1 MVTKNVV
8 FYYFAVETEV
18 KDVEIEQMLNRL
30 HASAFNEHC
39 LSLLI
44 TNFLSQLG
52 SQWALRK
59 QQRNVWNKT
68 EEPQEKVYQRQ
79 LIPLRLC

>member
-1 MVTKNVV
+1 MSSSTVMTCRRVSVQDMVTKNVA
-8 FYYFAVETEV
+8 FYYFAMETEV

-30 HASAFNEHC
+30 HASDFNEHC

-52 SQWALRK
+52 SQ
-59 QQRNVWNKT
+59 
-68 EEPQEKVYQRQ
+68 
-79 LIPLRLC
+79 